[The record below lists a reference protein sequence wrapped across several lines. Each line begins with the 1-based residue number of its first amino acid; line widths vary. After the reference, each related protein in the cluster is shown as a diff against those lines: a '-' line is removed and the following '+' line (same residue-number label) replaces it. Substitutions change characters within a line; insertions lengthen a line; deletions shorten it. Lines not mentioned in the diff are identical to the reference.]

1 MSFFFSTELKI
12 FLATKIWLSASTILS
27 ISNTTFISPV
37 QNHLWQIREQNLI
50 VRFRSVHEHGRNRC
64 DCYTLIT
71 KVKSKSY
78 RSHWQK
84 IFTSFYQY
92 NKQMLQTFRLHF
104 CLALMRM
111 FSKNKNEK
119 NCSANCTIVIVIR

>member
-1 MSFFFSTELKI
+1 MSFF
-12 FLATKIWLSASTILS
+12 
-27 ISNTTFISPV
+27 SPPNWKSFWR
-37 QNHLWQIREQNLI
+37 QRSDFQLQRFWQIREQNLI
-50 VRFRSVHEHGRNRC
+50 VRFRSVHKHGRNRC
-64 DCYTLIT
+64 DRYTLIT

-92 NKQMLQTFRLHF
+92 NKQMLQMFRLHF
-104 CLALMRM
+104 CFALMRI

-119 NCSANCTIVIVIR
+119 NCSANCTMVTLQCCCCTIIIRRFSWCLD